1 LAFNI
6 QSNDAAVEEDLPMNR
21 FAMVALMAVS
31 GALVPSA
38 HAAGQTCEQLAQ
50 LALPNTTITSA
61 QVVAA
66 GAFAPPAS
74 ATPWLV
80 GDPNFYKKLPA
91 FCRVTAEAKPSADSD
106 IKIEVWLPASEWNG
120 KFRGQGN
127 GGFAGEID
135 YRALALAVSQG
146 YASAA
151 TDTGHA
157 AEGTDATWA
166 LGHPEKIVDF
176 AYRAIH
182 EMTSVGKATTKA
194 FYGDA
199 PQHSYFANCS
209 NGGRQAL
216 MEAQRYPGDY
226 DGILAGAPAN
236 YWTHLL
242 SSALYDAQTTT
253 LDPASYIPPNKIPT
267 IAKAVNE
274 ACDAKDGVTDGVLN
288 DPRLCHFD
296 PASLLCKAVDTDD
309 PANFCLSQ
317 PQVTALKKLYEGAHD
332 SNGKEIFPG
341 FLPGGEDGGGGW
353 PLWITGAGP
362 GKSLLFAFGGGYFSD
377 MVYDKAD
384 WDYKKANLD
393 EAVVAS
399 DKKFSGVLNAT
410 ETNLKP
416 FESRGGKLIIYHGWN
431 DAAISALNTIHYYE
445 AVQNRM
451 GKQQADSFL
460 RVFMVP
466 GMQHCGGGPGPDVF
480 GQSGFS
486 TPNDAQ
492 HNMYLALEQWVEKGA
507 APSTVIAT
515 KQPGEGSAVKVTRP
529 LCAYPEVAH
538 YKGSGDTNDAANF
551 ACGTT
556 VGAKKVDLP

>member
-1 LAFNI
+1 
-6 QSNDAAVEEDLPMNR
+6 MNKS
-21 FAMVALMAVS
+21 AMVALMAVS

-38 HAAGQTCEQLAQ
+38 RAAGQTCEQLAQ
-50 LALPNTTITSA
+50 LALPDAKITSA
-61 QVVAA
+61 QTVAQ
-66 GAFAPPAS
+66 GAFTPQPSMA
-74 ATPWLV
+74 PWLV
-80 GDPNFYKKLPA
+80 GDPNFYKRLPA
-91 FCRVTAEAKPSADSD
+91 FCRVTAEAKPTADSD
-106 IKIEVWLPASEWNG
+106 IKIEVWLPSTGWNG

-135 YRALALAVSQG
+135 YHALALAVLQG

-157 AEGTDATWA
+157 ADGTNATWA

-182 EMTSVGKATTKA
+182 EMTVIGKATTKA

-199 PQHSYFANCS
+199 TQHAYFANCS

-216 MEAQRYPGDY
+216 MEAQRYPEDY

-242 SSALYDAQTTT
+242 AGAIYDAQTTT
-253 LDPASYIPPNKIPT
+253 LDPASYIPSSKIPA
-267 IAKAVNE
+267 IAKAVIDK
-274 ACDAKDGVTDGVLN
+274 CDAQDGVTDGVLN
-288 DPRLCHFD
+288 DPRQCHFD
-296 PASLLCKAVDTDD
+296 PAVLLCKAADSD
-309 PANFCLSQ
+309 ACLTE

-341 FLPGGEDGGGGW
+341 FLPGGEGGGGGW
-353 PLWITGAGP
+353 PLWITGTAP

-377 MVYDKAD
+377 MVYEQPD

-393 EAVVAS
+393 EAVAAS
-399 DKKFSGVLNAT
+399 DKTFATVLNAT

-445 AVQNRM
+445 AVQDKM
-451 GKQQADSFL
+451 GKQEADSFL
-460 RVFMVP
+460 RLFMVP

-486 TPNDAQ
+486 TPNDTQ
-492 HNMYLALEQWVEKGA
+492 HNIYLALEQWVEKGL

-515 KQPGEGSAVKVTRP
+515 KLPGGSGPGPGVMTRP
-529 LCAYPEVAH
+529 LCAYPEVAK

-556 VGAKKVDLP
+556 VRVKKVNMP